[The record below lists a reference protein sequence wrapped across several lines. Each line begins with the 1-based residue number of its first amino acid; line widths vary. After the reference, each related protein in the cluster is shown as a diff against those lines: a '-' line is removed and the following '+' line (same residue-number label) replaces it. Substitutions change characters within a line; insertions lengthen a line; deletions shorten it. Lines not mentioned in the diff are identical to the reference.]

1 MLHSDVQM
9 SRRPW
14 MAKSDHQTRLGF
26 PYVQKKPG
34 DVLLSQEGERGY
46 SESTAFA
53 RANAVS
59 VQASGRSLSEAKDPT
74 HKTRVRKLPR
84 QVDHSK
90 VEVLALARTSA
101 GVSPPKPSWSSSWQ
115 YSAKILYL

>member
-14 MAKSDHQTRLGF
+14 MAESDHQTRLGF

-34 DVLLSQEGERGY
+34 DALLSQEGERGY

-74 HKTRVRKLPR
+74 CRTRMCKCREGHGWPR
-84 QVDHSK
+84 ATIRQ
-90 VEVLALARTSA
+90 
-101 GVSPPKPSWSSSWQ
+101 GCVSFPVKWTTL
-115 YSAKILYL
+115 K